1 MKNIV
6 VIALIFLSSK
16 FYSQEM
22 KTDWANISKYS
33 KENQS
38 LQIPLKNENRVVFMG
53 NSITEG
59 WKNNDPDFFSKNNYI
74 NRGIGGQTTS
84 QMLIRFRPDVI
95 DLKPKLVVI
104 LAGINDIAQN
114 NGPIEMKDI
123 FGNIVSMVELA
134 KAHNIKVILSSVLPA
149 NDFPWKKGI
158 EPAEKVIEL
167 NAMLEKYCLDNKIT
181 FVNYYP
187 KMVDSQ
193 KGLDKK
199 YTNDGVHPTLAGY
212 KIMEP
217 LLQEAILKVL
227 K

>member
-1 MKNIV
+1 MKKINILV
-6 VIALIFLSSK
+6 FLLISVTTF
-16 FYSQEM
+16 SQEM

-38 LQIPLKNENRVVFMG
+38 LQIPSKNENRVVFMG

-59 WKNNDPDFFSKNNYI
+59 WKNNDPYFFSKNNYI
-74 NRGIGGQTTS
+74 NRGISGQTTS

-95 DLKPKLVVI
+95 ALKPKLVVI

-134 KAHNIKVILSSVLPA
+134 KANKIKVILSSVLPA
-149 NDFPWKKGI
+149 NDFSWKKGM

>member
-1 MKNIV
+1 MKKTSILV
-6 VIALIFLSSK
+6 FLLLSITT
-16 FYSQEM
+16 FSQKM
-22 KTDWANISKYS
+22 KTDWANISKYA

-38 LQIPLKNENRVVFMG
+38 LQIPSKNENRVVFMG

-59 WKNNDPDFFSKNNYI
+59 WKTHDPDFFLKNKYI

-84 QMLIRFRPDVI
+84 QMVVRFRPDVI
-95 DLKPKLVVI
+95 ALKPKLVVI

-114 NGPIEMKDI
+114 NGPIELQDI
-123 FGNIVSMVELA
+123 FGNIVSMSELA
-134 KAHNIKVILSSVLPA
+134 KANNMRVILSSVLPA
-149 NDFPWKKGI
+149 NDFPWKKGM
-158 EPAEKVIEL
+158 EPAEKVIKL
-167 NAMLEKYCLDNKIT
+167 NAMLEKYCLDSNIA

-217 LLQEAILKVL
+217 LVQDAILKVL

>member
-1 MKNIV
+1 MKNLVLIV
-6 VIALIFLSSK
+6 LIFLSSK
-16 FYSQEM
+16 LYSQEM

-38 LQIPLKNENRVVFMG
+38 LQIPSKDENRVVFMG

-59 WKNNDPDFFSKNNYI
+59 WKTNDPEFFSKNKYI

-84 QMLIRFRPDVI
+84 QMVVRFRPDVI
-95 DLKPKLVVI
+95 ALKPKLVVI

-114 NGPIEMKDI
+114 NGPIELQDI

-134 KAHNIKVILSSVLPA
+134 KANNIRVILSSVLPA
-149 NDFPWKKGI
+149 NDFPWKKGMK
-158 EPAEKVIEL
+158 PAEKIIKL
-167 NAMLEKYCLDNKIT
+167 NAMLEKYCLDNNIT

-187 KMVDSQ
+187 KMVDSE

-212 KIMEP
+212 KVMEP
-217 LLQEAILKVL
+217 LVQEAILKVL
-227 K
+227 N

>member
-6 VIALIFLSSK
+6 LIALIFLTSK
-16 FYSQEM
+16 IYSQEM

-38 LQIPLKNENRVVFMG
+38 LPIPAKNENRVVFMG

-59 WKNNDPDFFSKNNYI
+59 WKTNDPEFFSKNKYI

-84 QMLIRFRPDVI
+84 QMLLRFRPDVI
-95 DLKPKLVVI
+95 DLKPKLVII

-114 NGPIEMKDI
+114 NGPIELKDI
-123 FGNIVSMVELA
+123 FGNIVSMIDLA
-134 KAHNIKVILSSVLPA
+134 KANNIKVILSSVLPA
-149 NDFPWKKGI
+149 NDFPWKKGM
-158 EPAEKVIEL
+158 EPAEKVIKL
-167 NAMLEKYCLDNKIT
+167 NAMLEKYAIENKIV

-187 KMVDSQ
+187 KMVDSE

-199 YTNDGVHPTLAGY
+199 YTNDGVHPILAGY
-212 KIMEP
+212 KVMEP
-217 LLQEAILKVL
+217 LLQEAIAKAS

>member
-1 MKNIV
+1 MKKTIILV
-6 VIALIFLSSK
+6 FLLFSITT
-16 FYSQEM
+16 FSQEM
-22 KTDWANISKYS
+22 KTDWANISRYS
-33 KENQS
+33 KENDNLKMQD
-38 LQIPLKNENRVVFMG
+38 KNENRVVFMG

-59 WKNNDPDFFSKNNYI
+59 WKTNDSEFFFKNKYI

-84 QMLIRFRPDVI
+84 QMVVRFRPDVI
-95 DLKPKLVVI
+95 ALKPKLVVI

-114 NGPIEMKDI
+114 NGPIELQDI

-134 KAHNIKVILSSVLPA
+134 KANNIKVVLSSVLPA
-149 NDFPWKKGI
+149 NDFPWKKGM

-167 NAMLEKYCLDNKIT
+167 NKMLEKYASANKIV

-187 KMVDSQ
+187 KMVNSE

-199 YTNDGVHPTLAGY
+199 YTNDGVHPTLEGY

-217 LLQEAILKVL
+217 LIEEAINKALR
-227 K
+227 